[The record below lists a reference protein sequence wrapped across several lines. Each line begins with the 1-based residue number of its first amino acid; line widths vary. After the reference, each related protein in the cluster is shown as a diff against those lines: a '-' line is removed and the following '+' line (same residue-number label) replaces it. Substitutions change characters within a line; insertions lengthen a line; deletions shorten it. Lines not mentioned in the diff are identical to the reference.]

1 MECPNGV
8 LGKILHTLKGDL
20 DIAIRGG
27 TIVGPIL
34 MTFQLYGEK
43 ERERERERERGRE
56 GGGERG

>member
-8 LGKILHTLKGDL
+8 LSKIFHTLKGDL

-34 MTFQLYGEK
+34 MTFQLYGGREK
-43 ERERERERERGRE
+43 ERGRKRERERKVN
-56 GGGERG
+56 

>member
-8 LGKILHTLKGDL
+8 LSKVFHSLKGDL

-34 MTFQLYGEK
+34 VTFQLYGGRERG
-43 ERERERERERGRE
+43 REREREREILIRQ
-56 GGGERG
+56 

>member
-8 LGKILHTLKGDL
+8 LSKILHTLKGDS

-34 MTFQLYGEK
+34 MTFQLYGGR
-43 ERERERERERGRE
+43 ERERERERERGIN
-56 GGGERG
+56 